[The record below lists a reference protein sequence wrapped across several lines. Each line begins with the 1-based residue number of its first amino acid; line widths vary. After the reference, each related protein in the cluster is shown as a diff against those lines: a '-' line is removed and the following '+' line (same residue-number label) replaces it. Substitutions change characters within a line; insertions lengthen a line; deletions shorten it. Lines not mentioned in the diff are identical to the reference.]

1 MSCRTEAGVER
12 NTARAISTCVPRA
25 ATATRRL
32 NRVLGVYVS
41 TGWALWYPY
50 TSKKWNRGLDLVF
63 LGVPIAYNASM
74 QKLFLNVA
82 AFILSAAL
90 VILAQAPDSAAPA
103 GKAPAG
109 PDAVAANIVN
119 TVCASCHTLDRV
131 KNKMGD
137 SDAWTATVTRMQGKG
152 ADLTD
157 AQVPLVVEYLTRA
170 ASTLTIA
177 APDGKGGRGG
187 GRGGK
192 GGGKVAP
199 FSAGGAGIVSASNL
213 KVLTAQNVEITM
225 QNITLALGVDC
236 YFCHDVNDL
245 SLDTKP
251 KKLKARMMLEM
262 VRDIN
267 AKFGDGKTHVTCWT
281 CHRASTEPQIAKAS
295 TN

>member
-1 MSCRTEAGVER
+1 MR
-12 NTARAISTCVPRA
+12 
-25 ATATRRL
+25 
-32 NRVLGVYVS
+32 
-41 TGWALWYPY
+41 
-50 TSKKWNRGLDLVF
+50 
-63 LGVPIAYNASM
+63 
-74 QKLFLNVA
+74 KLLLNVA
-82 AFILSAAL
+82 AFL
-90 VILAQAPDSAAPA
+90 VTVVLAILAQAPEGGAPA
-103 GKAPAG
+103 GKAATG
-109 PDAVAANIVN
+109 PDAAAANLVN

-137 SDAWTATVTRMQGKG
+137 SDAWTTTVTRMQGKG

-170 ASTLTIA
+170 ASTLIVA
-177 APDGKGGRGG
+177 AADGKG
-187 GRGGK
+187 GGK

-199 FSAGGAGIVSASNL
+199 FSAGGAGIVSAANL

-225 QNITLALGVDC
+225 QSITFALGVGC
-236 YFCHDVNDL
+236 TFCHDIEDL

-281 CHRASTEPQIAKAS
+281 CHHASTGPQVAKPS